1 MEQSGDLIRVV
12 NRLQETFST
21 VGGETVDLPQIVV
34 VGSQSAGKSSVL
46 ETIVGRDFLPRGQG
60 IVTRRPLVLQLVHTP
75 STRPA
80 GEEAGEGSSEECGEF
95 LHLDK
100 RFFDFAEIRKE
111 IENETLRVAG
121 GNKGISRLPIH
132 LKIFSPHVLNLTLV
146 DLPGLTKIPVGDQPT
161 DIERQIRNLVLDYV
175 GKPNCVILAISPAN
189 VDLANSESL
198 KLARAVDPQGRRT
211 IGVLTKLDL
220 MDAGT
225 NALDILTGRVYPL
238 KLGFIGVVG
247 RSQAD
252 ILSGK
257 EMREQVRSEEKFFE
271 NHGGYRNI
279 AHRCGT
285 KFLAKTL
292 NQVLMNH
299 IRDKLP
305 DMKARLNTLMGQTQQ
320 ELAAFGDLGASQ
332 TPSQRGALILHLM
345 TQFVRDFVASIDGTA
360 LEISTKELCGGAR
373 IYHIFHDVFGHALQ
387 SINPTVNLTTQDIRT
402 AIRNSTGPRPSLF
415 VPEQAFDLLIKPQIR
430 LLEPPSLRCV
440 ELVYEE
446 LMKICHNC
454 TSAQL
459 QRYPRLHAQL
469 IEVVSELLRERL
481 GPTSEYVQS
490 LISIQAAY
498 INTNHP
504 EFVEGSAR
512 AARESARGGA
522 LAAGKGRPT
531 IEDDELHS
539 SSNPDSDTEGGG
551 GADSATTTSTANG
564 GLNGG
569 YLVPSSSGSA
579 SERPSSRQ
587 TSATHPH
594 THPSSSANSDS
605 SSILPPGSLPPSAA
619 SGAGQ
624 AGGAKHRAA
633 SSSLHDRPVV
643 VPPHPSSSSS
653 TLVGGSSSR
662 YPYAHNHNNNPYS
675 SAPSSAFTS
684 SPYTGGGG
692 SMLSNAD
699 RHATAKES
707 FLNYFFGGAA
717 SGAGGALSGERG
729 RGVVG
734 SGGSLGGGASASG
747 GSGGGNPLQGRKG
760 LEGNAAAFEMK
771 SLERHLEPA
780 APTLSSSSAQG
791 TASGLTPREEMETS
805 LIRAL
810 IASYFGIVRQ
820 TIEDL
825 VPKAVMHLLVNH
837 SRETIQNRL
846 VASLYKEGLFDELL
860 HEDEALTNERK
871 RVEGLLKAYREAFQ
885 TLSEVL

>member
-1 MEQSGDLIRVV
+1 MESQQDLIKVV
-12 NRLQETFST
+12 NKLQETFST

-75 STRPA
+75 APLSSSPSPARQPPNPNFDLPSSSSAARELST
-80 GEEAGEGSSEECGEF
+80 EYGEF
-95 LHLDK
+95 LHIDK
-100 RFFDFAEIRKE
+100 RFYDFGEIRKE

-132 LKIFSPHVLNLTLV
+132 LKIYSPNVLNLTLV

-175 GKPNCVILAISPAN
+175 SKPNCVILAISPAN

-247 RSQAD
+247 RSQQD
-252 ILSGK
+252 INANK
-257 EMREQVRSEEKFFE
+257 PMDEQLRTEEEFFR
-271 NHGGYRNI
+271 NHPGYRNI

-320 ELAAFGDLGASQ
+320 ELNAFGDSAFLGEQ
-332 TPSQRGALILHLM
+332 HRGTLILQLM
-345 TQFVRDFVASIDGTA
+345 TQFVRDFVASIDGTS

-373 IYHIFHDVFGHALQ
+373 IYYIFHDVFGHALE
-387 SINPTVNLTTQDIRT
+387 SIHPSSNLTTQDIRT

-415 VPEQAFDLLIKPQIR
+415 VPEVAFDLLVKPQIK

-454 TSAQL
+454 TSAEL

-490 LISIQAAY
+490 LIAIQAAY

-504 EFVEGSAR
+504 DFVKGSA
-512 AARESARGGA
+512 AAAQESARLAREKRA
-522 LAAGKGRPT
+522 LGMVEGRKAA
-531 IEDDELHS
+531 EDDDVSHS
-539 SSNPDSDTEGGG
+539 GSGPEDEDDASN
-551 GADSATTTSTANG
+551 
-564 GLNGG
+564 G
-569 YLVPSSSGSA
+569 YLVPNG
-579 SERPSSRQ
+579 RPSSRQ
-587 TSATHPH
+587 ASLTHGGGA
-594 THPSSSANSDS
+594 SN
-605 SSILPPGSLPPSAA
+605 SILPPDSGVPSSHAHSKHRSASSTVHDRSKAGLPPSA
-619 SGAGQ
+619 SGAGAQ
-624 AGGAKHRAA
+624 PSAPGGGPAKYP
-633 SSSLHDRPVV
+633 LHGP
-643 VPPHPSSSSS
+643 
-653 TLVGGSSSR
+653 
-662 YPYAHNHNNNPYS
+662 PYASHSPL
-675 SAPSSAFTS
+675 PGQ
-684 SPYTGGGG
+684 SPYGGGMG
-692 SMLSNAD
+692 VD
-699 RHATAKES
+699 RHASAKES
-707 FLNYFFGGAA
+707 FLNYFFGGV
-717 SGAGGALSGERG
+717 AGGEMSTSHLASHGRALG
-729 RGVVG
+729 GVDG
-734 SGGSLGGGASASG
+734 MGGGAG
-747 GSGGGNPLQGRKG
+747 REGNPLSGRKG

-771 SLERHLEPA
+771 SLEKHLEPA
-780 APTLSSSSAQG
+780 TPSSTDPA
-791 TASGLTPREEMETS
+791 LTDREEMETN

-820 TIEDL
+820 TIQDL
-825 VPKAVMHLLVNH
+825 VPKAIMHLLVNF
-837 SRETIQNRL
+837 SRESVQNRL

-860 HEDEALTNERK
+860 HEDEALTAERTRIK
-871 RVEGLLKAYREAFQ
+871 NLLKTYKEAFQ

>member
-1 MEQSGDLIRVV
+1 MAAEGNSRSDLIKTM
-12 NRLQETFST
+12 NSLQDTFSAI
-21 VGGETVDLPQIVV
+21 GGETVDLPQIVV

-46 ETIVGRDFLPRGQG
+46 ETVVGRDFLPRGQG

-75 STRPA
+75 APLSSSPPSFAEPSSANPHLTLPA
-80 GEEAGEGSSEECGEF
+80 SSAASGAPQEYGEF
-95 LHLDK
+95 LHIDK
-100 RFFDFAEIRKE
+100 RFYDFGEIRKE

-132 LKIFSPHVLNLTLV
+132 LKIYSPNVLNLTLV

-175 GKPNCVILAISPAN
+175 SKPNCVILAISPAN

-247 RSQAD
+247 RSQQD
-252 ILSGK
+252 INAGK
-257 EMREQVRSEEKFFE
+257 PMDEQIRTEEEFFR
-271 NHGGYRNI
+271 NHPGYRNI

-320 ELAAFGDLGASQ
+320 ELNAFGDSAFLSDGAN
-332 TPSQRGALILHLM
+332 RGSLILRLM
-345 TQFVRDFVASIDGTA
+345 TQFVRDFVASIDGTTF
-360 LEISTKELCGGAR
+360 EISTKELCGGAR
-373 IYHIFHDVFGHALQ
+373 IYYIFNDVFGHALE
-387 SINPTVNLTTQDIRT
+387 SINPTQNLTTADIRT

-415 VPEQAFDLLIKPQIR
+415 VPEVAFDLLVKPQIK

-454 TSAQL
+454 TSVEL

-504 EFVEGSAR
+504 DFVKGSAV
-512 AARESARGGA
+512 AAQESARVSREKRLLQQADAKKGGVDA
-522 LAAGKGRPT
+522 DGRAGSSSEDGASGPEEEDDAAG
-531 IEDDELHS
+531 
-539 SSNPDSDTEGGG
+539 
-551 GADSATTTSTANG
+551 AQ
-564 GLNGG
+564 G
-569 YLVPSSSGSA
+569 YLVPNGNSAAGRQQHGHDRHRLTSSTVHDRTRNGPSFANQSNQQQTQSSQAARYPNHLSNSTSALSGS
-579 SERPSSRQ
+579 PN
-587 TSATHPH
+587 T
-594 THPSSSANSDS
+594 
-605 SSILPPGSLPPSAA
+605 
-619 SGAGQ
+619 
-624 AGGAKHRAA
+624 
-633 SSSLHDRPVV
+633 
-643 VPPHPSSSSS
+643 SS
-653 TLVGGSSSR
+653 T
-662 YPYAHNHNNNPYS
+662 AM
-675 SAPSSAFTS
+675 SASA
-684 SPYTGGGG
+684 YTTH
-692 SMLSNAD
+692 D
-699 RHATAKES
+699 RHASAKES
-707 FLNYFFGGAA
+707 FLNYFFGGNPAGIGPGGDLASSHLSSSSRAA
-717 SGAGGALSGERG
+717 AAAVAGAGNSAFGEH
-729 RGVVG
+729 
-734 SGGSLGGGASASG
+734 
-747 GSGGGNPLQGRKG
+747 NPLSGRKG

-771 SLERHLEPA
+771 SLEKHLEPA
-780 APTLSSSSAQG
+780 PM
-791 TASGLTPREEMETS
+791 TATGELALTEREELETN

-810 IASYFGIVRQ
+810 IASYFSIVRQ
-820 TIEDL
+820 TIQDL
-825 VPKAVMHLLVNH
+825 VPKAIMHLLVNF
-837 SRETIQNRL
+837 SRESIQNRL
-846 VASLYKEGLFDELL
+846 VASLYKDTMFDELL
-860 HEDEALTNERK
+860 HEDEALVAERTRIK
-871 RVEGLLKAYREAFQ
+871 NLLQAYREAFQ